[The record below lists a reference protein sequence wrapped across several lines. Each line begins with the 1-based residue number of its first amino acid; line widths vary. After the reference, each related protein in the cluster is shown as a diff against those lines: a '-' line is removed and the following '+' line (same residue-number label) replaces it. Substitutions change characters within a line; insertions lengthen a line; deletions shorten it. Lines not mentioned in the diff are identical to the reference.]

1 MVPTSL
7 SESHRLTSLLIFRLQ
22 EDGIFKWVTHKQGV
36 ILASFYYGFILT
48 PFLGG
53 VLAMKFGGKLLI
65 LVGLTL
71 MAVLTILT
79 PVLTIVGDFP
89 MLVALR
95 VMEGIGQVYILLNIV
110 SMCVSFCLKSM
121 LLECFTVIRLL
132 LVFLIFNAYRLC
144 LLSYFVHLFQFCRHG
159 SWL

>member
-1 MVPTSL
+1 
-7 SESHRLTSLLIFRLQ
+7 
-22 EDGIFKWVTHKQGV
+22 
-36 ILASFYYGFILT
+36 
-48 PFLGG
+48 
-53 VLAMKFGGKLLI
+53 MKFGGKLLI